1 MTPALHRS
9 RSAVVACA
17 THLPTTLRTTAETEA
32 RLRADNPGLALPTGL
47 IRRITGVES
56 VHVADPGTQ
65 ASDLAVAAARRALL
79 ESPGEV
85 DLLVFASGS
94 QDLIEPAT
102 SHIVA
107 ERLGAGCA
115 VFDVKNACNSILN
128 GMQVADALI
137 ATGQYRRALVVTGE
151 MPSYAVR
158 WRVGSRE
165 RFLRSFGGYTMSDG
179 GAAMLLEAQEDVGG
193 PSDAE
198 GGGSVHASTSSRGIL
213 GSRFLARSEHWGV
226 GTIPAGGT
234 VNPHSDGGAYFDMD
248 GAALQAA
255 FASVGVGLV
264 AETLSSIGYTI
275 DDLDFVALH
284 QVARPYHDRIVDVL
298 GVAPERT
305 VLTVSEHGNLASAT
319 LPFQL
324 AEARASGRVGPGSL
338 VALVGLAAGISLGAM
353 VIRL

>member
-1 MTPALHRS
+1 MTDPLRPR

-17 THLPTTLRTTAETEA
+17 THLPATLRTTAETED
-32 RLRADNPGLALPTGL
+32 RLRADNPRLTLPTGL
-47 IRRITGVES
+47 LRRITGVES
-56 VHVADPGTQ
+56 VHVAEPGTQ
-65 ASDLAVAAARRALL
+65 ASDLAVAAARQALR
-79 ESPGEV
+79 ESPGDV

-107 ERLGAGCA
+107 ERLGVGCA
-115 VFDVKNACNSILN
+115 VFDVKNACNSVLN

-158 WRVGSRE
+158 WRVDSRE
-165 RFLRSFGGYTMSDG
+165 QFLRSFGGYTMSDG
-179 GAAMLLEAQEDVGG
+179 GAAVLLEALDA
-193 PSDAE
+193 PAASD
-198 GGGSVHASTSSRGIL
+198 GHAPADDRGIL

-234 VNPHSDGGAYFDMD
+234 VNPHSEGGAYFDMD

-255 FASVGVGLV
+255 FTSVGVGLV
-264 AETLSSIGYTI
+264 AETLASLGHGV

-284 QVARPYHDRIVDVL
+284 QVARPYHDRIVEVL
-298 GVAPERT
+298 GVDRERT
-305 VLTVSEHGNLASAT
+305 LLTVTEHGNLASAT